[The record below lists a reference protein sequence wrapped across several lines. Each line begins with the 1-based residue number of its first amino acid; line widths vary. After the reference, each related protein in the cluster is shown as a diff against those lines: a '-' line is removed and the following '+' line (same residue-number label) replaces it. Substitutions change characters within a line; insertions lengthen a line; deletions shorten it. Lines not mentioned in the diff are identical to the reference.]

1 MRRLLLLALAVC
13 GLAHA
18 EPPPHLELVATPAW
32 KGWTRHGRPTEV
44 EIRLSAD
51 TATRA
56 AVELVAGRR
65 TVHAGLDLEP
75 RRVARLHVPV
85 GPAESVAASVRLEGA
100 PLLRRDIELAQSES
114 PLLGVGLSA
123 DDDFRLEGFHSI
135 ALSASDLPRNASAF
149 ATVDALVLDATT
161 LATLEPRQL
170 DALLG
175 HAAACGRIVVL
186 NADDRLRQLL
196 QGAGGCGERALM
208 IAASL
213 PQARRMLKSSLAARL
228 PSPASL
234 GSVGELARPGLV
246 VWNRVAV
253 LLAACF
259 AVAILAAVMLSSWPL
274 LLLTPAVL
282 SAAVLGAL
290 HVMRPPSQ
298 LLVWGEGESGAQV
311 ARYQAW
317 QRFPGVV
324 RERARVPIPGRLA
337 ASVGP
342 CDADQAMRLE
352 LDPNRGHAASAEFDN
367 RLFGQVALCYS
378 GSFPM
383 TRAMALRVR
392 PDGSSVVRNEG
403 PTAWPDGLL
412 LAGGLVHGLPKL
424 GPGAGMAFGPGTG
437 RADRSALVRTATM
450 RLPPDRGAA
459 LWPLELAGVVD
470 ATVESRGWLLLT
482 ATPRP

>member
-1 MRRLLLLALAVC
+1 
-13 GLAHA
+13 
-18 EPPPHLELVATPAW
+18 
-32 KGWTRHGRPTEV
+32 
-44 EIRLSAD
+44 
-51 TATRA
+51 
-56 AVELVAGRR
+56 
-65 TVHAGLDLEP
+65 
-75 RRVARLHVPV
+75 
-85 GPAESVAASVRLEGA
+85 
-100 PLLRRDIELAQSES
+100 
-114 PLLGVGLSA
+114 
-123 DDDFRLEGFHSI
+123 
-135 ALSASDLPRNASAF
+135 
-149 ATVDALVLDATT
+149 
-161 LATLEPRQL
+161 
-170 DALLG
+170 
-175 HAAACGRIVVL
+175 
-186 NADDRLRQLL
+186 
-196 QGAGGCGERALM
+196 M

-213 PQARRMLKSSLAARL
+213 SQARQMLESSLAARL

-337 ASVGP
+337 ASVRP

-352 LDPNRGHAASAEFDN
+352 LDPSRGHASSAEFDN

-383 TRAMALRVR
+383 TRAMALEVR

-412 LAGGLVHGLPKL
+412 LAGGLVHDLPKL

-450 RLPPDRGAA
+450 RLSPDRGAA